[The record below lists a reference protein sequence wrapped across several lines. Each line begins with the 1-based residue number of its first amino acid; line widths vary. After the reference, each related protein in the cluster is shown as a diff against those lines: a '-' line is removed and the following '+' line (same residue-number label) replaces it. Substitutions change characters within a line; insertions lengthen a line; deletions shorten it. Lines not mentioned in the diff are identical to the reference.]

1 MITWI
6 LGTII
11 IIWCIFRRFSK
22 DGKIEEFPL
31 GFPRGT
37 VRAIITIMVVAFP
50 FNYLLTNQ
58 EIPSMITN
66 SIFFLVAF
74 YFEAR
79 KTGEDKI
86 KLIKE
91 IRNPEK
97 YAEETK
103 KEKKPLYLPKY
114 SVRFLLVVLLIATVI
129 INFYG
134 PKVPF
139 EVTNTILDI
148 LVLVIVFFIGTL
160 FRSIG
165 LSRQKKKMKKKIEL
179 IPDYQSLSKYE
190 ILEKI
195 ETRKPSL
202 WKKSWRNLISILT
215 FAAVT
220 TGLMFY
226 TFNLDYT
233 LPLFGLFELSLREML
248 LLFINAYYG
257 FRD

>member
-6 LGTII
+6 LGPIL
-11 IIWCIFRRFSK
+11 IIWCIINRFSK
-22 DGKIEEFPL
+22 DGNIEDYPL

-37 VRAIITIMVVAFP
+37 IRAIITLMVIAFP
-50 FNYLLTNQ
+50 FNYLFANL
-58 EIPSMITN
+58 EIPSMVTN

-79 KTGEDKI
+79 KTGEEQL

-97 YAEETK
+97 YIEEKK

-114 SVRFLLVVLLIATVI
+114 SVRIMLVLLLVAIVI

-134 PKVPF
+134 PNVPF
-139 EVTNTILDI
+139 EITNTILDI
-148 LVLVIVFFIGTL
+148 LVLVCFFFIGMI
-160 FRSIG
+160 FRSMG
-165 LSRQKKKMKKKIEL
+165 LSRKKKKLKKQIEM
-179 IPDYQSLSKYE
+179 IPDYQTLSKYE

-195 ETRKPSL
+195 KAKKPSSWEKT
-202 WKKSWRNLISILT
+202 WKNLISILT
-215 FAAVT
+215 FGAVT
-220 TGLMFY
+220 TGLILF
-226 TFNLDYT
+226 TLD
-233 LPLFGLFELSLREML
+233 LDVSVPLFGLFNLSLREAL
-248 LLFINAYYG
+248 LLIINAYYG

>member
-6 LGTII
+6 LGPLLL
-11 IIWCIFRRFSK
+11 IWCIIRRFSK
-22 DGKIEEFPL
+22 DGKVEDYPL

-50 FNYLLTNQ
+50 FNYLFTNT

-79 KTGEDKI
+79 KTEQEKL
-86 KLIKE
+86 KLIKK

-97 YAEETK
+97 YVEETR

-114 SVRFLLVVLLIATVI
+114 SVRIILVILLVITVI

-134 PKVPF
+134 PNVPF
-139 EVTNTILDI
+139 QVTNTILDI
-148 LVLVIVFFIGTL
+148 LILVSVFFIGTL

-165 LSRQKKKMKKKIEL
+165 QVRQEKKLKKQIEK
-179 IPDYQSLSKYE
+179 IPDYQTLSKYD

-195 ETRKPSL
+195 ETKKASL
-202 WKKSWRNLISILT
+202 WKKSWKNLISILT
-215 FAAVT
+215 FIAVT
-220 TGLMFY
+220 TGLILFS
-226 TFNLDYT
+226 FNLDYT
-233 LPLFGLFELSLREML
+233 LPLFGLFNLSLREGL

>member
-6 LGTII
+6 LGTVI
-11 IIWCIFRRFSK
+11 IIWCIFRRFSA
-22 DGKIEEFPL
+22 DGKVEDYPL

-50 FNYLLTNQ
+50 FNYLLANQ

-79 KTGEDKI
+79 KSGEEKL

-97 YAEETK
+97 YAEEAK
-103 KEKKPLYLPKY
+103 REKKPLYLPKY
-114 SVRFLLVVLLIATVI
+114 SVRFLLVILLIATVA

-134 PKVPF
+134 PRVPF

-148 LVLVIVFFIGTL
+148 LVLVLVFFIGTI

-165 LSRQKKKMKKKIEL
+165 LSRQKKKLKKKIEL
-179 IPDYQSLSKYE
+179 IPDYKTLSKYE

-195 ETRKPSL
+195 EVKKLSV
-202 WKKSWRNLISILT
+202 WKRSWKNLISILT
-215 FAAVT
+215 FGAVT
-220 TGLMFY
+220 TGLM
-226 TFNLDYT
+226 LYT
-233 LPLFGLFELSLREML
+233 LNVDYIIPLFGLFVLSLREVL

>member
-6 LGTII
+6 LGTIL
-11 IIWCIFRRFSK
+11 IIWCIIRRFSK
-22 DGKIEEFPL
+22 DGKVEDYPL

-37 VRAIITIMVVAFP
+37 IRAIITIMVVAFP
-50 FNYLLTNQ
+50 FTYLFTNQ

-79 KTGEDKI
+79 KSGEEKLR
-86 KLIKE
+86 LIKK
-91 IRNPEK
+91 IRNPDK
-97 YAEETK
+97 YAEEAR
-103 KEKKPLYLPKY
+103 KEKKPLYLPKF
-114 SVRFLLVVLLIATVI
+114 SVRIILVVLLIAIVI
-129 INFYG
+129 LNFYG
-134 PKVPF
+134 PDVPF

-148 LVLVIVFFIGTL
+148 LVLVSVFFIGTI

-165 LSRQKKKMKKKIEL
+165 LSRQKKKLRKQIEA
-179 IPDYQSLSKYE
+179 IADYRTLSKYD

-195 ETRKPSL
+195 EAKKPSL
-202 WKKSWRNLISILT
+202 WKKSWKNLISILT
-215 FAAVT
+215 ILAVT
-220 TGLMFY
+220 TGLVLFS
-226 TFNLDYT
+226 FNLDYT
-233 LPLFGLFELSLREML
+233 LPLFGLFNLSLREGL